1 MRVELSRQAS
11 TVSAVPTCVQYGLII
26 RNNNNMTEFK
36 DLVQLRRSHRKF
48 TTEEIDAED
57 VRLIM
62 RAALMAPTSKGQR
75 AWQFV
80 VVDDPLD
87 IEKLSDAKDLGS
99 QFMKGAPLAI
109 VVLGDPLQNDCW
121 VEDGSIAAI
130 SMQYQAEALGL
141 GSCWV
146 QMRGRGLADGTSA
159 DTVIRG
165 ILDIPENYS
174 VLCVLAVGHKADER
188 KPQNEEKLKWENVHV
203 GKF

>member
-1 MRVELSRQAS
+1 MDD
-11 TVSAVPTCVQYGLII
+11 
-26 RNNNNMTEFK
+26 FK
-36 DLVQLRRSHRKF
+36 TLAQMRRSHRKF
-48 TTEEIDAED
+48 TGQEIDADD
-57 VRLIM
+57 VRLIL

-80 VVDDPLD
+80 VVDDKTDL
-87 IEKLSDAKDLGS
+87 EKLSDAKDLGG
-99 QFMKGAPLAI
+99 QFIKGAPLAV

-130 SMQYQAEALGL
+130 SMQYQAEDLGL

-146 QMRGRGLADGTSA
+146 QMRGRGLSDGTTA

-165 ILDIPENYS
+165 ILDIPDNLS
-174 VLCVLAVGHKADER
+174 VLCVVAIGHKADER
-188 KPQNEEKLKWENVHV
+188 KPQNEDKLKWENVHV